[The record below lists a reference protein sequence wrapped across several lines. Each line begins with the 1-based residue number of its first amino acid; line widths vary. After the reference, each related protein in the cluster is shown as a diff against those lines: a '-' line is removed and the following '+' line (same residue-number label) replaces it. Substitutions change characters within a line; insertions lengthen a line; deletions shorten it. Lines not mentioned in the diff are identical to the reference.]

1 LTWNTITSLQ
11 NLLPT
16 TGYDFADCK
25 NDANATRIKYWISN
39 SFDENIVFA
48 ASGDGLFRSADKGIN
63 WIRVNTIS
71 GESKGTFIDYS
82 TSPHTVYHANETGIY
97 QSIDAGLTFS
107 LYHSDNIRRFS
118 GGRDATGLTLV
129 YIDDDESA
137 CNTTYTNRYGN
148 ANLDCGY
155 VWKETDGN
163 GFSATSQMAGDW
175 IRMAENNSQTV
186 YITGARVWN
195 LSYGTQVWVSQDAA
209 SSFNQTFQHLLT
221 VINPWSP
228 WPASSFDRSAIGL
241 VD

>member
-1 LTWNTITSLQ
+1 
-11 NLLPT
+11 
-16 TGYDFADCK
+16 
-25 NDANATRIKYWISN
+25 
-39 SFDENIVFA
+39 
-48 ASGDGLFRSADKGIN
+48 
-63 WIRVNTIS
+63 
-71 GESKGTFIDYS
+71 
-82 TSPHTVYHANETGIY
+82 
-97 QSIDAGLTFS
+97 
-107 LYHSDNIRRFS
+107 
-118 GGRDATGLTLV
+118 LV

-148 ANLDCGY
+148 ANLDCVY
-155 VWKETDGN
+155 VWKETNGN